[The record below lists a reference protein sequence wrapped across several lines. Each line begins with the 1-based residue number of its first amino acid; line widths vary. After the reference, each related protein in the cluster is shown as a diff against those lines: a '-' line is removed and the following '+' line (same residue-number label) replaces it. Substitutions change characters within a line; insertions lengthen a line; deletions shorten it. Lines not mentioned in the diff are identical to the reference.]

1 MTIEALKKR
10 IKVTEDLREI
20 VGTMKALSSVSI
32 LQYEQANMALAQY
45 RRNLQ
50 DAFQALI
57 KQGGLP
63 SMGEKSE
70 QGKQLVI
77 LIGTDNGMVGKFNK
91 EILDKAKA
99 DLKKQGVSL
108 KNTLFLTIGKRIG
121 GLAAQSNLKLY
132 AKYAVANSVKMVNT
146 IAETVIMKIDE
157 ATRKEHI
164 TSVCVWYH
172 KRNKN
177 EPVSLQKQ
185 QIIPFDFAAYQKL
198 KEKPW
203 GTNNIPLIPIE
214 RKQMFAALLNE
225 YLTIALASQLNYS
238 LAAEH
243 YTRMTNMQNAEKNID
258 ESLEQMNLEYQQER
272 QENITDELIDVIS
285 GAEAVK

>member
-1 MTIEALKKR
+1 MPIENLKRR

-32 LQYEQANMALAQY
+32 LQYEQANTALESY
-45 RRNLQ
+45 RSNLK
-50 DAFQALI
+50 DAFHALVR
-57 KQGGLP
+57 QGGALQNIQP
-63 SMGEKSE
+63 SGNNR
-70 QGKQLVI
+70 QLVI
-77 LIGTDNGMVGKFNK
+77 LIGSDNGMVGKFNK
-91 EILDKAKA
+91 EIIDMAKT
-99 DLKKQGVSL
+99 DLRRQGVAT
-108 KNTLFLTIGKRIG
+108 KDVLFLTIGKRIG
-121 GLAAQSNLKLY
+121 SIAAQNNFRLY

-157 ATRKEHI
+157 AVRKEHVGI
-164 TSVCVWYH
+164 VSVWYH
-172 KRNKN
+172 KRRKN
-177 EPVSLQKQ
+177 MPINVQKQ
-185 QIIPFDFAAYQKL
+185 QIIPFDLSAYKKL
-198 KEKPW
+198 KDKPW
-203 GTNNIPLIPIE
+203 GTNNIPLIPVE
-214 RKQMFAALLNE
+214 RKKMFTALLNE

-258 ESLEQMNLEYQQER
+258 KSLEEMNLSYQQER

>member
-1 MTIEALKKR
+1 MSIEALKKR

-20 VGTMKALSSVSI
+20 VGTMKSLSSVSI
-32 LQYEQANMALAQY
+32 LQYEQANAALEKY
-45 RRNLQ
+45 RRNLK
-50 DAFQALI
+50 DAFHALM
-57 KQGGLP
+57 KQGNLP
-63 SMGEKSE
+63 NVYSKPETNR
-70 QGKQLVI
+70 QLII

-91 EILDKAKA
+91 EILDKAKI
-99 DLKKQGVSL
+99 DLKKQGLSL
-108 KNTLFLTIGKRIG
+108 KNTLFLTIGKRMG
-121 GLAAQSNLKLY
+121 GLAGQNNLNVY
-132 AKYAVANSVKMVNT
+132 AKYAIANSVKMVNT

-157 ATRKEHI
+157 ATCKEHI
-164 TSVCVWYH
+164 NSVSVWYH
-172 KRNKN
+172 QRNKN
-177 EPVSLQKQ
+177 APVCVQKQ

-198 KEKPW
+198 KDKPW
-203 GTNNIPLIPIE
+203 GTNNIPMIPIE
-214 RKQMFAALLNE
+214 REKMFAALLNE

-258 ESLEQMNLEYQQER
+258 ESLDQMNLEYQQER

>member
-32 LQYEQANMALAQY
+32 LQYEQANTALAQY

-121 GLAAQSNLKLY
+121 GLAAQNNLKLY

-203 GTNNIPLIPIE
+203 GTNNLPLIPIE

>member
-203 GTNNIPLIPIE
+203 GTNNLPLIPIE

>member
-32 LQYEQANMALAQY
+32 LQYEQANTALAQY

-63 SMGEKSE
+63 NMGEKSE

-203 GTNNIPLIPIE
+203 GTNNLPLIPIE

>member
-32 LQYEQANMALAQY
+32 LQYEQANTALAQY

-63 SMGEKSE
+63 NMGEKSE

-91 EILDKAKA
+91 EILDKAKV

-203 GTNNIPLIPIE
+203 GTNNLPLIPIE

>member
-32 LQYEQANMALAQY
+32 LQYEQANTALAQY
-45 RRNLQ
+45 CRNLQ

-63 SMGEKSE
+63 NMGAKSE

-91 EILDKAKA
+91 EILDKARA

-157 ATRKEHI
+157 ATSKEHI

-203 GTNNIPLIPIE
+203 GTNNLPLMPIE

>member
-32 LQYEQANMALAQY
+32 LQYEQANTALAQY

-63 SMGEKSE
+63 NSDVKSE

-203 GTNNIPLIPIE
+203 GTNNLPLIPIE

>member
-1 MTIEALKKR
+1 MSIEALKKR

-20 VGTMKALSSVSI
+20 VGTMKSLSSVSI
-32 LQYEQANMALAQY
+32 LQYEQANSALEKY
-45 RRNLQ
+45 RRNLK
-50 DAFQALI
+50 DAFHALL
-57 KQGGLP
+57 KKGNLP
-63 SMGEKSE
+63 NVYAKPDTNR
-70 QGKQLVI
+70 QLII

-99 DLKKQGVSL
+99 DLKKQGVPL
-108 KNTLFLTIGKRIG
+108 KSALFLTIGKRIS
-121 GLAAQSNLKLY
+121 GLVGQNNLNVY
-132 AKYAVANSVKMVNT
+132 AKYAIANSVKMVNT

-177 EPVSLQKQ
+177 EPVSVQKQ

-198 KEKPW
+198 KDKPW
-203 GTNNIPLIPIE
+203 GTNNIPMIPIE
-214 RKQMFAALLNE
+214 REKMFAALLNE

>member
-1 MTIEALKKR
+1 
-10 IKVTEDLREI
+10 
-20 VGTMKALSSVSI
+20 
-32 LQYEQANMALAQY
+32 
-45 RRNLQ
+45 
-50 DAFQALI
+50 
-57 KQGGLP
+57 
-63 SMGEKSE
+63 
-70 QGKQLVI
+70 
-77 LIGTDNGMVGKFNK
+77 
-91 EILDKAKA
+91 
-99 DLKKQGVSL
+99 
-108 KNTLFLTIGKRIG
+108 
-121 GLAAQSNLKLY
+121 
-132 AKYAVANSVKMVNT
+132 MVNT

-164 TSVCVWYH
+164 TGVCVWYH

-177 EPVSLQKQ
+177 EPVSVQKQ

-198 KEKPW
+198 KDKPW

-214 RKQMFAALLNE
+214 RKKMFAALLNE

>member
-50 DAFQALI
+50 DAFQVLI

-203 GTNNIPLIPIE
+203 GTNNLPLIPIE

>member
-1 MTIEALKKR
+1 
-10 IKVTEDLREI
+10 
-20 VGTMKALSSVSI
+20 MKALSSVSI
-32 LQYEQANMALAQY
+32 LQYEQANTALAQY
-45 RRNLQ
+45 RRNLK
-50 DAFQALI
+50 DAFHALI

-63 SMGEKSE
+63 KNEVKTA
-70 QGKQLVI
+70 QNRQLVI

-99 DLKKQGVSL
+99 DLKKQGVPL
-108 KNTLFLTIGKRIG
+108 KNTLFLTVGKRIG
-121 GLAAQSNLKLY
+121 GLAMQSNLKLY

-164 TSVCVWYH
+164 TGVCVWYH

-177 EPVSLQKQ
+177 EPVSVQKQ

-198 KEKPW
+198 KDKPW

-214 RKQMFAALLNE
+214 RKKMFAALLNE

>member
-32 LQYEQANMALAQY
+32 LQYEQANTALAQY

-63 SMGEKSE
+63 NNKI
-70 QGKQLVI
+70 KAAPNRQLVI

-203 GTNNIPLIPIE
+203 GTNNLPLIPIE